1 MRILVDE
8 NLTPDLAELGN
19 MRGYFTTSS
28 RDLGLLGRKDFQLVP
43 FCIDN
48 DYVLMTIDEG
58 DPKALAE
65 ASGLHPGLIFV
76 DAYSYEDMFRLA
88 GAALDYIE
96 QEAASAGEAPA
107 SFMVNRVV
115 EVAASGSCSRFDLP

>member
-1 MRILVDE
+1 MRSFVDE

-19 MRGYFTTSS
+19 ARGYFTTSS
-28 RDLGLLGRKDFQLVP
+28 RDLGLLGRKDFQLIP
-43 FCIDN
+43 FCIDH

-65 ASGLHPGLIFV
+65 ASGLHPGLIFL

-96 QEAASAGEAPA
+96 QEAAAASEDPA
-107 SFMVNRVV
+107 SFMVNKVV
-115 EVAASGSCSRFDLP
+115 EVVASGNCSHFDLP